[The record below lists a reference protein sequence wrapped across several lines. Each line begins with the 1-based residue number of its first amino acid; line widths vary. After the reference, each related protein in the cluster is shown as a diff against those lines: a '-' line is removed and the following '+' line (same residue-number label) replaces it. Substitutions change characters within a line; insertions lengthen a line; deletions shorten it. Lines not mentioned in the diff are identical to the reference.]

1 MIILIDM
8 PDDVVKDLHGKLPE
22 ELEDKGSY
30 MVERMCK
37 TILAGELIKIFGSR
51 SELVARWAKE
61 LVLSAQDKEFD
72 KSTLKFILNS
82 ILDSLDKQN
91 NSQGEIK

>member
-8 PDDVVKDLHGKLPE
+8 PDDVVKDLHGKLPK

-37 TILAGELIKIFGSR
+37 TMLAGELVANFGSR
-51 SELVARWAKE
+51 SELVARWAKD
-61 LVLSAQDKEFD
+61 LVLSVQDKDFD
-72 KSTLKFILNS
+72 KNSLKIILNS
-82 ILDSLDKQN
+82 MLDLINRKSK
-91 NSQGEIK
+91 E